1 MQTETITKLKAISLL
16 KLMLKEDTGGD
27 FGQVS
32 AYTSNYIVHVK

>member
-1 MQTETITKLKAISLL
+1 MNFE
-16 KLMLKEDTGGD
+16 MLKEDTAGD